1 MIVLSKRLKC
11 IYDMVP
17 NTVVA
22 DIGADHGKLIIS
34 LADNKRIVKGYAVE
48 NKKGPYNRLLKAVI
62 NSGLEDEVIPL
73 LSDGLADLPPTVK
86 TIILAGLGG
95 HTIID
100 ILRKNIEKLHHIDA
114 IIIDAHTAN
123 KAVRE
128 FVCQN
133 GYVIA
138 EEKMVKEDNIFYEII
153 KFIRAGRAIYSDED
167 FEFGPILSEEKSALF
182 KEKCQERIKEID
194 SILEK
199 NNLPQQRIQQL
210 LSEKQRIRN
219 KLS

>member
-22 DIGADHGKLIIS
+22 DIGADHGKLIIL
-34 LADNKRIVKGYAVE
+34 LADNKRIIKGYAVE

-100 ILRKNIEKLHHIDA
+100 ILKKDIEKLHHIDT

-182 KEKCQERIKEID
+182 REKCQERIKEID

>member
-17 NTVVA
+17 NTIVA

-34 LADNKRIVKGYAVE
+34 LADNQRIIKGYAVE

-62 NSGLEDEVIPL
+62 ESGLEDEVIPL
-73 LSDGLADLPPTVK
+73 LSDGLDDIPPAVK

-95 HTIID
+95 HTIINILKKD
-100 ILRKNIEKLHHIDA
+100 INKLQHIDT
-114 IIIDAHTAN
+114 IIIDAHTAS

-138 EEKMVKEDNIFYEII
+138 EEKMVKEDDIFYEII
-153 KFIRAGRAIYSDED
+153 KFIKAGRAIYSDED

-182 KEKCQERIKEID
+182 KEKCQERIREID

-199 NNLPQQRIQQL
+199 DNLPQQRIQQL
-210 LSEKQRIRN
+210 LNEKQRIRN